1 MLCPS
6 PSLSLSYMCL
16 TLSWPFHSP
25 HPTRRGWF
33 PDSGLSLFCREPPF
47 LQSAVTVQT
56 HPPSGGQHVHPQ
68 SRTVPRWWSS
78 NEAPFVLVLSVRCMN
93 QCAPSFPGQRAGPAS
108 CPHSLPALKGSDRPA
123 FLSVIPFPS
132 LTKKAFIPMSCL
144 WILLVPARQ
153 SGAEMY
159 LCHAC
164 AQGH

>member
-1 MLCPS
+1 M
-6 PSLSLSYMCL
+6 
-16 TLSWPFHSP
+16 T
-25 HPTRRGWF
+25 
-33 PDSGLSLFCREPPF
+33 
-47 LQSAVTVQT
+47 T
-56 HPPSGGQHVHPQ
+56 H
-68 SRTVPRWWSS
+68 
-78 NEAPFVLVLSVRCMN
+78 
-93 QCAPSFPGQRAGPAS
+93 RAGPFPCGAQTKPPLS
-108 CPHSLPALKGSDRPA
+108 CSICLLHEPVCPLLSWAEGWAGILFSLPALKGSDRPA